1 MANEEPFGAQGK
13 AFVGKTCLDT
23 THLGDNLED
32 CGGTQRHHGSRDGK
46 QSSLRRWRGGDGGD
60 GGEGERGSQG
70 EPGENV
76 AASLSHLLLSCL
88 SERLSQSQCL
98 RTQLAP
104 IPTVSH
110 LLGGPCF
117 WSQLSR
123 TWPVSHILHF
133 CSLASQKGH
142 PHSDRNASHSES

>member
-23 THLGDNLED
+23 THLANNLED
-32 CGGTQRHHGSRDGK
+32 GGGTQRHHGSRDGK
-46 QSSLRRWRGGDGGD
+46 QSSLRRWRGG
-60 GGEGERGSQG
+60 EG
-70 EPGENV
+70 EPGEKG

>member
-23 THLGDNLED
+23 THLANNLED
-32 CGGTQRHHGSRDGK
+32 GGGTQRHHGSRDGK
-46 QSSLRRWRGGDGGD
+46 QSSLRRWRGGE
-60 GGEGERGSQG
+60 GGEG
-70 EPGENV
+70 EPGENG

-117 WSQLSR
+117 WPQLSR